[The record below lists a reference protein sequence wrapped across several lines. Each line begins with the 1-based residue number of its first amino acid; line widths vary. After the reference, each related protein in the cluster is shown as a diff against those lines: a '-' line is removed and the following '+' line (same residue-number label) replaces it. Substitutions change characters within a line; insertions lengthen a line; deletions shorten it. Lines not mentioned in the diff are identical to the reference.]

1 MTDGG
6 DRRTGNPM
14 SDNGIDLRPIPRIAI
29 QAFCESPDVAA
40 VLEQASGDRRM
51 AKTHVKIHMGGI
63 AAATD
68 FYGSAPTPN
77 LLLVE
82 SREKREQV
90 LEQINRLAGVCDPGT
105 KVILIGHTNDVVLYR
120 ELLRRGVSDY
130 MVVPFDLYDVIREIG
145 ELYLGSEATP
155 VGRTIA
161 FLGAKGGA
169 GSSTVAHNVAFA
181 LSRSYEADVVV
192 ADLDLAWGT
201 AGLDFNQDPPQTVA
215 DAIQAPDRIDDVFL
229 DRILAKCADNLS
241 LLAAPAALERAYD
254 HDEHTFDLLL
264 DVIRGSVPSVVIDLP
279 HQWTS
284 WVRRVASMVDDVVI
298 TATPDLAS
306 LRNTKNLV
314 DQLRLMRPND
324 REAKIVVNQIGV
336 PKRPEI
342 KPDDFRKALGI
353 DLLATL
359 PFDPALFG
367 AAANNGQMI
376 AEINAKSPVAETFA
390 DIARRV
396 MGRAEVRK
404 AKKSAL
410 APLLAKLT
418 KGRSK
423 AG

>member
-6 DRRTGNPM
+6 DRRTGTPM

-68 FYGSAPTPN
+68 FYASAPTPN

-105 KVILIGHTNDVVLYR
+105 KVILIGHANDVVLYR

-145 ELYLGSEATP
+145 ELYLGSEAAP
-155 VGRTIA
+155 IGRTIA
-161 FLGAKGGA
+161 FIGAKGGA

-254 HDEHTFDLLL
+254 HDEHTFDLLV
-264 DVIRGSVPSVVIDLP
+264 DVIRGSVPSVVVDLP

-284 WVRRVASMVDDVVI
+284 WVRRVLSLVDDVVI

-314 DQLRLMRPND
+314 DQLKIMRPND

-353 DLLATL
+353 DLLATV

-367 AAANNGQMI
+367 AASNNGQMI
-376 AEINAKSPVAETFA
+376 AEINAKSPVAETFV
-390 DIARRV
+390 DIARQV

-410 APLLAKLT
+410 APLLARLT

>member
-6 DRRTGNPM
+6 DRRTGTPM

-68 FYGSAPTPN
+68 FYSSAPTPN

-145 ELYLGSEATP
+145 ELYLGNESTP

-161 FLGAKGGA
+161 FIGAKGGA

-254 HDEHTFDLLL
+254 HDEHTFDLLV

-279 HQWTS
+279 HQWTA
-284 WVRRVASMVDDVVI
+284 WVRRVLSLVDDVVI

-314 DQLRLMRPND
+314 DQLKIMRPND

-353 DLLATL
+353 DLLATV

>member
-376 AEINAKSPVAETFA
+376 AEINAKSPVAETFV

-404 AKKSAL
+404 ARKSAL

>member
-1 MTDGG
+1 MTEGG
-6 DRRTGNPM
+6 DRRTGTPM

-68 FYGSAPTPN
+68 FYSSAPTPN

-145 ELYLGSEATP
+145 ELYLGSESTP

-161 FLGAKGGA
+161 FIGAKGGA

-254 HDEHTFDLLL
+254 HDEHTFDLLV
-264 DVIRGSVPSVVIDLP
+264 DVIRGSVPSVVVDLP

-284 WVRRVASMVDDVVI
+284 WVRRVLSLVDDVVI

-314 DQLRLMRPND
+314 DQLKIMRPND

-353 DLLATL
+353 DLLATV